1 VRFFQAENLKD
12 FSAEDLDLLQKEIWT
27 LKRGVRAELQSRQ
40 RSCAHCGQRIG
51 DCLQGSKYCSAWHR
65 YLDTH
70 HGSAPLSRLQFECK
84 RALHRLKV
92 LRQEAAGNPP
102 DQASGPAEAPAM
114 PAALRNLRIR
124 QILKE
129 FRSIT
134 GEALKSA
141 LRALRA
147 SGAHGA

>member
-1 VRFFQAENLKD
+1 MRFFQAENLKD
-12 FSAEDLDLLQKEIWT
+12 LSAEDLDLLQKEIWT
-27 LKRGVRAELQSRQ
+27 LKRGVRAELQARQ

-70 HGSAPLSRLQFECK
+70 RGSAPLSRLQFECK

-92 LRQEAAGNPP
+92 LRRPAAGKAT
-102 DQASGPAEAPAM
+102 DAAAGPAEAPAM
-114 PAALRNLRIR
+114 PAALQNMRIR

-134 GEALKSA
+134 GEALKSS

-147 SGAHGA
+147 SRTNGA